1 MNDRQAHWAAVYTE
15 KSPDAVS
22 WFVPHLDQSLA
33 FLEQLELP
41 RTARII
47 DVGGG
52 ASTLVD
58 DLLARGYER
67 PTVLDL
73 AAPALAAAQARL
85 GAAANAVDWIAAD
98 ITTAALP
105 PATFDLWHDRAVFH
119 FLTTAVAR
127 AAYVAR
133 LRHALRPGGAV
144 ILATFAADGPLKC
157 SGLPVAR
164 YDAAAQRAALGAG
177 FDRLADVHCLHHT
190 PWGST
195 QAFQY
200 GLFRFAG

>member
-1 MNDRQAHWAAVYTE
+1 M
-15 KSPDAVS
+15 
-22 WFVPHLDQSLA
+22 PHLDQSLA